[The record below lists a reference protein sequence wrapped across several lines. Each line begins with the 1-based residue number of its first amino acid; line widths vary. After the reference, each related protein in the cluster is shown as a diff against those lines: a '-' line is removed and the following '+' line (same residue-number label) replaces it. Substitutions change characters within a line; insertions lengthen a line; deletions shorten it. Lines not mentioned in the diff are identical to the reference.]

1 MTNNEHIP
9 VLLNE
14 VIEGLNIKEDGIYV
28 DLTLGRA
35 GHSSEILKRIKKGF
49 LYGIDQDKEAIEKSR
64 KRLSEIGNN
73 FEIIKSNFV
82 NIKEILDERNIKE
95 VDGVLMDL
103 GVSSPQFDEGDRGFS
118 YNSDASLDMRMDQ
131 ENNPLTAKEIVN
143 TYSFNELV
151 RIFREYG
158 DEKYA
163 ASIANNIIKSRNI
176 KPIETTFELVEII
189 KRSKPQKELKKIG
202 HPAKQVFQALRIE
215 VNDELNVLRK
225 AVNDIVKYLRPH
237 GGRLAIITFH
247 SGEDKIVKKIF
258 QELSIE
264 IGNRYDLPIKNEEKE
279 YKEVNHKV
287 ITASEE
293 ELKINHR
300 SASAKLRILERR

>member
-64 KRLSEIGNN
+64 KRLSEIGSN

-95 VDGVLMDL
+95 VDGALMDL

-131 ENNPLTAKEIVN
+131 DNNPLTAKEIVN

-293 ELKINHR
+293 ELKNNHR